1 MKRHNDHRMA
11 ESGNTAD
18 TPAEVQAPCD
28 IFNDP
33 IFALTQRYVDAVYH
47 DRALELPE
55 YADNPLILALP
66 PFVDL
71 DPTLAELALRFAVSC
86 PNGCG
91 AWSRERRLMAIGR
104 IDRLLVILPVHVTL
118 LTWLHT
124 ALRNHLERYRPG
136 VDLHKIMQES
146 YEHVQSGTP
155 GVIADLVEGHA
166 ACRALIGMSGTGK
179 STAMKLVLSLF
190 PPVIRHPDFRNPG
203 CRFRQLVWIYQVC
216 PANGSVL
223 SFLKSILRWV
233 DHHLDTHYREE
244 MRTRDNSGDYGA
256 KVVDVL
262 RKHFTGVLV
271 IDEFQNLLRAA
282 ANTELLDTVVNLL
295 NSGCCAMMVMGTP
308 EIQLIIKTRLRLA
321 RRVSNDGYEIL
332 EPFSDGRAYEMF
344 VGKVLALNFLE
355 KPIKDLRR
363 VRSIVLGLSA
373 GLPALIKL
381 LVKLAQIMAIET
393 ESEQITPR
401 LLGQVQHELLG
412 PLSGIVKAL
421 RTRDSIELARY
432 VDVLSGEAILA
443 HQRALSGAAGAGA
456 KDFHDQVR
464 DQTFASAVSSL
475 LALGVTQSDADQWV
489 NQVLRE
495 RPALTSYGVVLE
507 LLRRREKSQ
516 SPTRPPK
523 AV

>member
-1 MKRHNDHRMA
+1 MKRHNDHRMP
-11 ESGNTAD
+11 ETGNTVD
-18 TPAEVQAPCD
+18 TPAEAQAPGD

-47 DRALELPE
+47 DGALELPE

-71 DPTLAELALRFAVSC
+71 NGTLAELAQRFAVSC

-91 AWSRERRLMAIGR
+91 TWSRERRLMAIGR

-124 ALRNHLERYRPG
+124 ALRNQL
-136 VDLHKIMQES
+136 DLHKTMQES
-146 YEHVQSGTP
+146 YEMVQSGTP

-190 PPVIRHPDFRNPG
+190 SPVIRHPDPRNAE

-223 SFLKSILRWV
+223 SFLKNILRWV

-244 MRTRDNSGDYGA
+244 MRTRDNSGDYVE
-256 KVVDVL
+256 KVIDVL

-308 EIQLIIKTRLRLA
+308 EIEGIIKTRLRLA

-332 EPFSDGRAYEMF
+332 EPFSSGKVYEMF
-344 VGKVLALNFLE
+344 VDKVLSLNFLE
-355 KPIKDLRR
+355 RPIKDLGR
-363 VRSIVLGLSA
+363 VRSVVLGLSA

-381 LVKLAQIMAIET
+381 LVKLAQTMAIET
-393 ESEQITPR
+393 GSEQVTPR
-401 LLGQVQHELLG
+401 LLGQVQHELLA

-421 RTRDSIELARY
+421 RRRDSIELARY

-443 HQRALSGAAGAGA
+443 HQRAVSQSAGTGA
-456 KDFHDQVR
+456 KDFHDHVR
-464 DQTFASAVSSL
+464 DQTFAAAVSSL

-489 NQVLRE
+489 TQVLRE

-507 LLRRREKSQ
+507 LLRRMAKSQ
-516 SPTRPPK
+516 SPSRPPK
-523 AV
+523 AP